1 MSISCCFLGNCAFL
15 LRSTIFML
23 IFLFNAT
30 LSMMNIRDYIY
41 INKAKTSNKIRILEI
56 LGFEA
61 NTFISQT
68 PENIKNINNEV
79 AIDNEYEA
87 VLGDKENDYLVD
99 TLSPTSYEKNNI
111 MQNTSTET
119 FEPIKMTS
127 KIKKIWTD
135 IERRRQWVVPTVLI
149 ASTLILISSV
159 TSIYINNRNESIEID
174 TLYVSLTLE
183 SNNLINE
190 LPEII
195 NISTDNFYSKYDVS
209 NASANLQNI
218 ESTLMEY
225 ERNLN
230 NREGFSNDLE
240 LSNNLSNIFTL
251 IDNLDD
257 LIAYRILRSEILIY
271 NDLLLINDD
280 LDIDELSNQLSEISA
295 KSKLNYENLPL
306 IEEFENHYLLLEE
319 TLSSAEDLQG
329 RLIAALRNNEIDL
342 ANSLILAIN
351 MNKDIETNNFDKSL
365 MVFKDN
371 KDSLYNNIYK
381 LP

>member
-1 MSISCCFLGNCAFL
+1 
-15 LRSTIFML
+15 
-23 IFLFNAT
+23 
-30 LSMMNIRDYIY
+30 MMNIRDYIY

-209 NASANLQNI
+209 NASANLLNI

>member
-1 MSISCCFLGNCAFL
+1 
-15 LRSTIFML
+15 
-23 IFLFNAT
+23 
-30 LSMMNIRDYIY
+30 MMNIRDYIF

-56 LGFEA
+56 LGFES

-68 PENIKNINNEV
+68 PETIKNISSEK
-79 AIDNEYEA
+79 II
-87 VLGDKENDYLVD
+87 ENDHELIVD
-99 TLSPTSYEKNNI
+99 EEESDILISPLIERHYEETKI
-111 MQNTSTET
+111 IKTTSTET
-119 FEPIKMTS
+119 FEPIRMTS

-135 IERRRQWVVPTVLI
+135 IESRRQWVVPSLMIVTTLFLI
-149 ASTLILISSV
+149 FISS
-159 TSIYINNRNESIEID
+159 TIYINNRNESLEVD
-174 TLYVSLTLE
+174 TLYQSLTSE

-225 ERNLN
+225 ERNLGQ
-230 NREGFSNDLE
+230 REGFSNDLE
-240 LSNNLSNIFTL
+240 LNNNLANIFIL

-257 LIAYRILRSEILIY
+257 LITYRILRSEILIY
-271 NDLLLINDD
+271 NDLLTINND

-306 IEEFENHYLLLEE
+306 IVEFENHYLLLEE
-319 TLSSAEDLQG
+319 TLKSAEDLHG
-329 RLIAALRNNEIDL
+329 RLIAALRNNEL
-342 ANSLILAIN
+342 ELGKSLILAIT
-351 MNKDIETNNFDKSL
+351 MNKDIESKNFDKSL
-365 MVFKDN
+365 NVFKEN
-371 KDSLYNNIYK
+371 KNILYNNIIK